1 METIENKLPVITT
14 GLTKSQIAEL
24 AKFGVDYVLESG
36 NPELVA
42 EQISVME
49 SYIKAVKAD
58 ERFADY
64 VREELLKNGGKLTTA
79 SGAKIEV
86 MEGGTKYHFEKCDD
100 PELELLE
107 QALLSAKGAVEARQ
121 KFLKNVPVE
130 GIEVAIPYTGEVCR
144 VYPPY
149 KTSTST
155 YKVTLSK

>member
-14 GLTKSQIAEL
+14 GLTKSQINEL

-49 SYIKAVKAD
+49 NYIKAVKAD
-58 ERFADY
+58 PRFADY
-64 VREELLKNGGKLTTA
+64 VREELAKNGGKLTTA

-86 MEGGTKYHFEKCDD
+86 MEGGTKYHFDKCDD

-107 QALLSAKGAVEARQ
+107 SAVLSANNSLKARQ
-121 KFLKNVPVE
+121 EFLKNVPKE
-130 GIEVAIPYTGEVCR
+130 GIDVLAPYTGELCR